1 MKRWRV
7 QAILLLLLSPFGC
20 QSESQSDQIERA
32 IWGEFKAI
40 ESTWI
45 AGENPYFGRQELDRL
60 SNELA
65 DDALEPPQ
73 RFLSLLKLS
82 ELETQQGF
90 DQLAT
95 RHVDEAMALIG
106 PLADRSPEGSA
117 LRNARTSARMIRTLA
132 YLRRAERENCVGHRS
147 DKSCLFPVRDS
158 GIFVERDS
166 ALVAFKAVT
175 SYLVDRPDDVE
186 ARWLMNLIAM
196 ALGVFPDEVPPKW
209 RVDPGRFEVAR
220 ELAPMQERAAALG
233 LAGEELAGG
242 VVTDDL
248 DGDGWVD
255 LVTSSSDP
263 GQSLRF
269 FHNDGGNAFVERT
282 EQAGLAGQLGGLNLI
297 AADYDNDGDVDLLV
311 LRGAWHFLDGKIR
324 NSLLRNDGGRFTDVT
339 REAGLA
345 EPALPTQSGCFADF
359 DNDGD
364 LDLYVGNE
372 HWEPL
377 GLEAP
382 GQLFRNEGDGTF
394 VDIAATAGVE
404 NRRYA
409 KGVTAADYD
418 GDGDTDLY
426 ISNIGENRLY
436 RNDGQMRFTD
446 VATDLGVSG
455 PAPRSF
461 APWFFDYDNDG
472 DLDLFVAGYGATFEQ
487 VATRYWDGET
497 AASPPALYRNDL
509 SETGV
514 AAFVDV
520 ARVSGLNRDW
530 MPMGANF
537 GDLNGDGFLDI
548 YLGTGNPNPKTLVP
562 NVMLLNRAGERFDD
576 VTVASGLGHLQKG
589 HGVAFVDF
597 DQDDDLD
604 LFHQLGGFYPS
615 DRFANALFVNPLRS
629 AASVTL
635 ELVGEG
641 SNRLGFG
648 VRLKLLT
655 DTGQEIHRWAGAVS
669 SFGGSPVGRHT
680 IGLGSDAT
688 TVDIELYWPATGK
701 RQHYEAVPVGAHLR
715 LRESSAQPER
725 VER

>member
-7 QAILLLLLSPFGC
+7 QAILLLLLSSFGC
-20 QSESQSDQIERA
+20 QSESQSDQIERE
-32 IWGEFKAI
+32 ILVEFKAI
-40 ESTWI
+40 ESSWI
-45 AGENPYFGRQELDRL
+45 AGKNPYFGRQELDRL
-60 SNELA
+60 SNEVA

-73 RFLSLLKLS
+73 RFLALLQLS

-95 RHVDEAMALIG
+95 SHIDEAMALID
-106 PLADRSPEGSA
+106 PLAKRTPDGSA
-117 LRNARTSARMIRTLA
+117 LRNARTSARMIRAMA
-132 YLRRAERENCVGHRS
+132 YLRRAERENCVAHRT
-147 DKSCLFPVRDS
+147 DQSCLFPVSGS
-158 GIFVERDS
+158 GIFVERES
-166 ALVAFKAVT
+166 ALVAFRSVST
-175 SYLVDRPDDVE
+175 YLEERPEDAE

-196 ALGVFPDEVPPKW
+196 ALGIFPDEVPPQH
-209 RVDPGRFEVAR
+209 RVDPLRFEVAR
-220 ELAPMQERAAALG
+220 ELPPLQERAAALG
-233 LAGEELAGG
+233 LDGEELAGG
-242 VVTDDL
+242 VVADDL
-248 DGDGWVD
+248 DGDGWID

-269 FHNDGGNAFVERT
+269 FHNDGGVAFVERT
-282 EQAGLAGQLGGLNLI
+282 EQVGLASQLGGLNLI

-311 LRGAWHFLDGKIR
+311 LRGGWHFLDGKIR
-324 NSLLRNDGGRFTDVT
+324 NSLLRNDNGQFTDVT
-339 REAGLA
+339 HEAGLA

-382 GQLFRNEGDGTF
+382 GQLYRNEGDGTF
-394 VDIAATAGVE
+394 VDIAAEAGVE

-436 RNDGQMRFTD
+436 RNDGAMRFTD
-446 VATDLGVSG
+446 VAPALGVSG

-472 DLDLFVAGYGATFEQ
+472 DLDLFVAGYGATLEQ
-487 VATRYWDGET
+487 VARRYWDGED
-497 AASPPALYRNDL
+497 AASPPALYRNDR

-514 AAFVDV
+514 ATFTNVT
-520 ARVSGLNRDW
+520 RESGLNRDW

-537 GDLNGDGFLDI
+537 GDLNGDGYLDI

-562 NVMLLNRAGERFDD
+562 NVMLLNQGGQRFDD

-589 HGVAFVDF
+589 HGIAFVDF
-597 DQDDDLD
+597 DHDQDLD

-615 DRFANALFVNPLRS
+615 DRFANALFVNPQPS
-629 AASVTL
+629 AVSVTL
-635 ELVGEG
+635 ELIGES

-648 VRLKLLT
+648 VRLKLVT
-655 DTGQEIHRWAGAVS
+655 DTGREIYRWIGAVS

-680 IGLGSDAT
+680 IGLGADASA
-688 TVDIELYWPATGK
+688 VDIELYWPTTG
-701 RQHYEAVPVGAHLR
+701 RHQRFEAVPVGAHLR
-715 LRESSAQPER
+715 LRESSIRPET